1 MTRTLTLVAAAATIA
16 FTGLSFNA
24 TDAEAKRGS
33 RYQQWEF
40 DSSHPVKGYEGFAGG
55 SGIGNYCS
63 YRREPE
69 RKCWE
74 TRYGETC
81 KIVSWRLIQKCY

>member
-1 MTRTLTLVAAAATIA
+1 MTRTFTLIAAAAAIA
-16 FTGLSFNA
+16 FSGISFTA
-24 TDAEAKRGS
+24 TDAEAKRGGS

-40 DSSHPVKGYEGFAGG
+40 DSRHPVKGFEGQG
-55 SGIGNYCS
+55 SDRGQYCS
-63 YRREPE
+63 YRREPQ